1 MNVES
6 LYVVNEWIILFPY
19 LILMLAASE
28 VGFRLGRHAASGA
41 TDQLK
46 AQTSVVEG
54 SLLGVLALLMG
65 FTMSMA
71 VSRFELRK
79 QLVLQE
85 ANAIGTAYLRT
96 QLLPTP
102 ENTEMANL
110 LREYVDA
117 RVEFVN
123 AGENADRL
131 KAARANAAR
140 LQDEFWSR
148 AVAYSQKDPSPVKAG
163 LLLQALNE
171 VIDLESARWMGFY
184 NHVPETVIFVNAIVA
199 FLATIMVGYAYGL
212 EGRRQVF
219 SMCLLAVAI
228 TVVLSVIVDLDRPRQ
243 GFIRTGQQPMIDLQN
258 QLRLAKP

>member
-1 MNVES
+1 MDVES
-6 LYVVNEWIILFPY
+6 LYVLNEWIILFPY
-19 LILMLAASE
+19 LALMLAASE
-28 VGFRLGRHAASGA
+28 AGFRVGRKAALS
-41 TDQLK
+41 TTEHLK

-71 VSRFELRK
+71 VSRFEVRK

-96 QLLPTP
+96 QLLPPP

-110 LREYVDA
+110 LRDYVDA

-123 AGENADRL
+123 AGDNMERIR
-131 KAARANAAR
+131 AARAKAQH
-140 LQDEFWSR
+140 LQEQFWSR
-148 AVAYSQKDPSPVKAG
+148 AVAYSQKDPNPVKAG

-171 VIDLESARWMGFY
+171 VIDLESARWMAFY
-184 NHVPETVIFVNAIVA
+184 NHVTETVIFVNAIVA
-199 FLATIMVGYAYGL
+199 FLATTMVGYAFGL
-212 EGRRQVF
+212 ERRRQIF
-219 SMCLLAVAI
+219 SMCILALAI

-243 GFIRTGQQPMIDLQN
+243 GFIRVGQQPMIDLQS
-258 QLRLAKP
+258 QLRPAKH

>member
-1 MNVES
+1 MNLES

-28 VGFRLGRHAASGA
+28 VGFRLGRRAASGA

-71 VSRFELRK
+71 VSRFEVRK

-96 QLLPTP
+96 QLLPPP
-102 ENTEMANL
+102 ENAEMANL

-140 LQDEFWSR
+140 LQNEFWSR
-148 AVAYSQKDPSPVKAG
+148 AVAYSQKDPNPVKAG

-184 NHVPETVIFVNAIVA
+184 NHVPETVILVNAIVA

-212 EGRRQVF
+212 EGHRQIF
-219 SMCLLAVAI
+219 SICLLALAI

-243 GFIRTGQQPMIDLQN
+243 GFIRVSQQPMIDLQN
-258 QLRLAKP
+258 QLHPAKP

>member
-1 MNVES
+1 MNVGA
-6 LYVVNEWIILFPY
+6 LYMTNAWIILLPY
-19 LILMLAASE
+19 LVLMLAATE
-28 VGFRLGRHAASGA
+28 VGFRLGRRAASRA
-41 TDQLK
+41 SDQMK

-96 QLLPTP
+96 QILPPP
-102 ENTEMANL
+102 ENIEMAGL
-110 LREYVDA
+110 LHEYLDA

-123 AGENADRL
+123 AGENAARL
-131 KAARANAAR
+131 KAARTDAAR
-140 LQDEFWSR
+140 LQDQFWGR
-148 AVAYSQKDPSPVKAG
+148 AVAYAQKDPNPVKAG

-171 VIDLESARWMGFY
+171 VIDLESARWMAFY

-199 FLATIMVGYAYGL
+199 FLATVMVGYAYGL
-212 EGRRQVF
+212 EGHRQIF
-219 SMCLLAVAI
+219 SMCLLVLAI

-243 GFIRTGQQPMIDLQN
+243 GFIRVDQQPLIDLQK
-258 QLRLAKP
+258 QLRPAKP

>member
-96 QLLPTP
+96 
-102 ENTEMANL
+102 
-110 LREYVDA
+110 
-117 RVEFVN
+117 
-123 AGENADRL
+123 
-131 KAARANAAR
+131 
-140 LQDEFWSR
+140 
-148 AVAYSQKDPSPVKAG
+148 
-163 LLLQALNE
+163 
-171 VIDLESARWMGFY
+171 
-184 NHVPETVIFVNAIVA
+184 
-199 FLATIMVGYAYGL
+199 
-212 EGRRQVF
+212 
-219 SMCLLAVAI
+219 
-228 TVVLSVIVDLDRPRQ
+228 
-243 GFIRTGQQPMIDLQN
+243 
-258 QLRLAKP
+258 